1 MADSGSG
8 GKLSRGSRSG
18 GFGTKSSSPV
28 VHLAPFSS
36 SYSSP
41 SKVGSPSKW
50 QSQQAAATALSYA
63 DEEAFVLLSAKLGKR
78 FSLSAQKQRRPKVKT
93 DYSISEA
100 VAEMEAKESLLV
112 SAITTQ
118 TQRLDATRKSVL
130 VPSAP

>member
-1 MADSGSG
+1 M
-8 GKLSRGSRSG
+8 
-18 GFGTKSSSPV
+18 

-118 TQRLDATRKSVL
+118 TQRLDATRSELAVL
-130 VPSAP
+130 EAAIVRADEAQVRDILIFLD